1 MVDVLVDT
9 MGRVGIFSCQREPKI
24 TYGRKDMFK
33 FATVALLVCGL
44 ALGLWSGCATSA
56 RKSLVDQGS
65 PQAQKLADVLGEAQ
79 ATTLE
84 GAEKFFTLKREHQ
97 VTDIAKWKA
106 DAEAKGTFG
115 SPANQFFYSQL
126 QLGIQSTD
134 NKLKLIGDLKAE
146 AAKVPTGTVAPVDA
160 SK

>member
-1 MVDVLVDT
+1 MA
-9 MGRVGIFSCQREPKI
+9 
-24 TYGRKDMFK
+24 YGRKDMFK

-126 QLGIQSTD
+126 QLGIKSTD
-134 NKLKLIGDLKAE
+134 NKLALIAALKAE
-146 AAKVPTGTVAPVDA
+146 AATVPTGTVAPVDA